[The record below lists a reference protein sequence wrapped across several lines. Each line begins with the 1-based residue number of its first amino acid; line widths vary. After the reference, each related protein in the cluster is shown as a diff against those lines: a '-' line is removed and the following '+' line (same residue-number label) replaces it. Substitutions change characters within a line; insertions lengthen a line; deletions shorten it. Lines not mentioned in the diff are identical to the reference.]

1 MLVTFL
7 AGRRPID
14 EIADRVGR
22 QYDLRQEP
30 DDRAG
35 LDHVDEVLL
44 GVGGDQ
50 YYRRWRRR
58 SGSVKQLG
66 EFEAVLTSEVNVDQ
80 GDVWS

>member
-22 QYDLRQEP
+22 QDDLRQEP

-35 LDHVDEVLL
+35 LDHVDEILL

-50 YYRRWRRR
+50 YYRRWRDSRIGETARR
-58 SGSVKQLG
+58 GRSVL
-66 EFEAVLTSEVNVDQ
+66 ATEVNIDQ
-80 GDVWS
+80 RHVWA